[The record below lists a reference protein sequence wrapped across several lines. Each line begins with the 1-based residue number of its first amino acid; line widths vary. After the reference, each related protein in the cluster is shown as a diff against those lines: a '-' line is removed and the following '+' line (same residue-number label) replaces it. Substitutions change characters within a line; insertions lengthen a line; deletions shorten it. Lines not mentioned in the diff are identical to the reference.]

1 MRTKSI
7 LAVAALLLGLAGFSV
22 PAQAQITTNLKFN
35 VSHPW
40 IVMNKTMPAG
50 TYSFEMSR
58 GTQQQ
63 QMIVTNL
70 KTKDRAVFAVEQDSH
85 TYPPHHSELV
95 FDRIGNKEFLSR
107 IYQSGARYG
116 VAIAPCKEEARLEKQ
131 GQKPVEDT
139 QSEGMQ
145 SEQK

>member
-1 MRTKSI
+1 MRLKSM
-7 LAVAALLLGLAGFSV
+7 LALATLVLGLAALSM
-22 PAQAQITTNLKFN
+22 PARAQITTNLKFR

-40 IVMNKTMPAG
+40 ILMNKAMPAG

-70 KTKDRAVFAVEQDSH
+70 NTKGRAVFAVEQDSH

-95 FDRIGNKEFLSR
+95 FNRIGQKEFLSR

-116 VAIAPCKEEARLEKQ
+116 VAVGPSKEEARLEKQ

-139 QSEGMQ
+139 QTDDMQ
-145 SEQK
+145 SGHK